1 MSASRGAPLLR
12 CESTARASS
21 HVTEFKPDTTAN
33 ARAAWYVIAAGV
45 VAALQVGKL
54 PPALPVLGQVLGVSL
69 LQAGFLLSL
78 VQLAGMALGLVTG
91 LAVQRAGLKRS
102 MVAGLWVLALAS
114 ALGAM
119 APGVFW
125 LLATR
130 VLEGLGFLWV
140 VLPAP
145 ALVRRLVPPE
155 KLSGMLGMWGAY
167 MPLGASLALLAGPH
181 VIAWGGPQWGWR
193 ILWWLLAALAGL
205 LALLLVWRVPTQPPS
220 KPAAGPA
227 SGGRLIAVTLRS
239 RAAWLLAM
247 AFATYAGQW
256 LAVVGFLPSI
266 YAQAGVAGGWAG
278 PLTALAAAVN
288 IIGNVAAG
296 RLLGRGAPPLALLG
310 TGFLAMAGGALLAF
324 SAPVSPTLQYL
335 AVLGFSMVG
344 GLIPAT
350 LFSLAVR
357 LAPSV
362 DTVSTTVGWM
372 QQWSALGQFAG
383 PPLVA
388 WVAATAG
395 SWQWTGWVTAASSAL
410 GLLLALQLQRLPA
423 MRAVEHIA
431 ARTGKI

>member
-1 MSASRGAPLLR
+1 
-12 CESTARASS
+12 
-21 HVTEFKPDTTAN
+21 VTDIKPDTASNTQ
-33 ARAAWYVIAAGV
+33 AAWCVIAAGV
-45 VAALQVGKL
+45 VAALHVGKL

-102 MVAGLWVLALAS
+102 MVAGLWVLASAS

-119 APGVFW
+119 ASGVYG

-145 ALVRRLVPPE
+145 ALVRRLVPKE
-155 KLSGMLGMWGAY
+155 KLNGMLGMWGAY
-167 MPLGASLALLAGPH
+167 MPLGASLALLAGPQL
-181 VIAWGGPQWGWR
+181 IALGSPQWGWR
-193 ILWWLLAALAGL
+193 LLWWLLAALAAV
-205 LALLLVWRVPTQPPS
+205 LALVLAWRVPAEPPGAV
-220 KPAAGPA
+220 PAAGRPRN
-227 SGGRLIAVTLRS
+227 GQLIAATLRS
-239 RAAWLLAM
+239 RAAWLMAM
-247 AFATYAGQW
+247 AFAAYSGQW

-266 YAQAGVAGGWAG
+266 YAQAGVAANWAG

-296 RLLGRGAPPLALLG
+296 RLLGRGLPPLVLLG
-310 TGFLAMAGGALLAF
+310 AGFLAMGGGALLAF
-324 SAPVSPTLQYL
+324 SGVPPALQY
-335 AVLGFSMVG
+335 AAILGFSMVG

-350 LFSLAVR
+350 LFSLAIR
-357 LAPSV
+357 LAPGA

-395 SWQWTGWVTAASSAL
+395 GWQWTGWVTAASSAL
-410 GLLLALQLQRLPA
+410 GLVLALQLQRLTA
-423 MRAVEHIA
+423 L
-431 ARTGKI
+431 RTPGP

>member
-1 MSASRGAPLLR
+1 
-12 CESTARASS
+12 
-21 HVTEFKPDTTAN
+21 VTEFKPGN
-33 ARAAWYVIAAGV
+33 AMSRQAAWYVIAAGV
-45 VAALQVGKL
+45 VAALHVGKL

-78 VQLAGMALGLVTG
+78 VQLAGMTLGLVTG
-91 LAVQRAGLKRS
+91 LVVQRVGLKRS
-102 MVAGLWVLALAS
+102 MVSGLCVLALAS

-119 APGVFW
+119 APNVFW

-181 VIAWGGPQWGWR
+181 VIGFGAPQWGWR
-193 ILWWLLAALAGL
+193 ILWWLLAALAGA
-205 LALLLVWRVPTQPPS
+205 LALLLAWRVPAEP
-220 KPAAGPA
+220 PAAMQSTGRA
-227 SGGRLIAVTLRS
+227 LSGQLISATLRS
-239 RAAWLLAM
+239 RAAWLMAM
-247 AFATYAGQW
+247 AFAMYSGQW

-266 YAQAGVAGGWAG
+266 YAQAGVGGGRAAS
-278 PLTALAAAVN
+278 LTALAAAVN

-296 RLLGRGAPPLALLG
+296 RLLGRGVPPLALLG
-310 TGFLAMAGGALLAF
+310 AGFLAMAGGALLAF
-324 SAPVSPTLQYL
+324 LGQVPPTLQYAAIL
-335 AVLGFSMVG
+335 VFSMVG

-350 LFSLAVR
+350 LFSLAIR
-357 LAPSV
+357 LAPGA
-362 DTVSTTVGWM
+362 DTVSTTVGWI

-388 WVAATAG
+388 WVAAAAG
-395 SWQWTGWVTAASSAL
+395 GWHWTGWVAAASSAL
-410 GLLLALQLQRLPA
+410 GLVLALQLHRLPA
-423 MRAVEHIA
+423 MHAVEHMV
-431 ARTGKI
+431 TGAEKI

>member
-1 MSASRGAPLLR
+1 
-12 CESTARASS
+12 
-21 HVTEFKPDTTAN
+21 VTEFKPDTAVN
-33 ARAAWYVIAAGV
+33 SRAAWYVIAAGV

-91 LAVQRAGLKRS
+91 LAVQRVGLKRS
-102 MVAGLWVLALAS
+102 MVSGLCVLALAG

-119 APGVFW
+119 APNVYG

-155 KLSGMLGMWGAY
+155 KLNGMLGMWGAY
-167 MPLGASLALLAGPH
+167 MPLGASLALLAGPC
-181 VIAWGGPQWGWR
+181 VISLGAPQWGWR
-193 ILWWLLAALAGL
+193 VLWWLLAAMAGV
-205 LALLLVWRVPTQPPS
+205 LALLVAWRVPAEPT
-220 KPAAGPA
+220 AAVDAPVRA
-227 SGGRLIAVTLRS
+227 SNRRLIGATLRS

-296 RLLGRGAPPLALLG
+296 RLLGRGVRPLALLG
-310 TGFLAMAGGALLAF
+310 TGFLVMAGGALLAF
-324 SAPVSPTLQYL
+324 APQVSPVLQYL
-335 AVLGFSMVG
+335 AILGFSMLG
-344 GLIPAT
+344 GLVPAT

-357 LAPSV
+357 LAPGA

-410 GLLLALQLQRLPA
+410 GLLLALQLHRLLSVRGA
-423 MRAVEHIA
+423 TNIA
-431 ARTGKI
+431 GGAEKI

>member
-1 MSASRGAPLLR
+1 
-12 CESTARASS
+12 
-21 HVTEFKPDTTAN
+21 VTESKPHTLTSP
-33 ARAAWYVIAAGV
+33 RTAWYVVAAGV
-45 VAALQVGKL
+45 VAALHVGKL

-78 VQLAGMALGLVTG
+78 VQLAGMTLGLVTG
-91 LAVQRAGLKRS
+91 LAVQRVGLKRS
-102 MVAGLWVLALAS
+102 MVSGLWVLALAS

-119 APGVFW
+119 APTVFW

-145 ALVRRLVPPE
+145 ALMRRLVPPE

-181 VIAWGGPQWGWR
+181 VIGLSTPQWGWR
-193 ILWWLLAALAGL
+193 ILWWLLAALAGA
-205 LALLLVWRVPTQPPS
+205 LALLLSWRVPAQPS
-220 KPAAGPA
+220 AEVHAAGH
-227 SGGRLIAVTLRS
+227 SLSGRLISATLRS
-239 RAAWLLAM
+239 RAVWLMAM
-247 AFATYAGQW
+247 AFAMYSGQW

-266 YAQAGVAGGWAG
+266 YAQAGVAGGWAAS
-278 PLTALAAAVN
+278 LTALAAAVN

-296 RLLGRGAPPLALLG
+296 RLLSRGVPPLALLG

-324 SAPVSPTLQYL
+324 LGPVPPTLQYGAIL
-335 AVLGFSMVG
+335 AFSMVG

-350 LFSLAVR
+350 LFSLAIR
-357 LAPSV
+357 LAPGA
-362 DTVSTTVGWM
+362 DTVSTTVGWI

-388 WVAATAG
+388 WVAAAAG
-395 SWQWTGWVTAASSAL
+395 GWHWTGWVAAGSSAL
-410 GLLLALQLQRLPA
+410 GLVLAVQLHRLLA
-423 MRAVEHIA
+423 MRAVQHIA
-431 ARTGKI
+431 AGDEKIEARNAIERPQDGA

>member
-1 MSASRGAPLLR
+1 M
-12 CESTARASS
+12 
-21 HVTEFKPDTTAN
+21 TEFKPDTA
-33 ARAAWYVIAAGV
+33 ASPLAAWYVIAAGV
-45 VAALQVGKL
+45 VAALHVGKL

-78 VQLAGMALGLVTG
+78 VQLAGMTLGLLTG
-91 LAVQRAGLKRS
+91 LAVQRVGLKRS
-102 MVAGLWVLALAS
+102 MAAGLGLLALAS

-119 APGVFW
+119 VPNVYG

-145 ALVRRLVPPE
+145 ALLRRLVPKE

-167 MPLGASLALLAGPH
+167 MPLGASLALLAGPF
-181 VIAWGGPQWGWR
+181 VINWGTPQLGWR
-193 ILWWLLAALAGL
+193 ILWWLLAAVAAA
-205 LALLLVWRVPTQPPS
+205 LALAVAWRVPAEPPV
-220 KPAAGPA
+220 AVHGHARA
-227 SGGRLIAVTLRS
+227 SSGRLIGATLRS
-239 RAAWLLAM
+239 RPAWLLAM
-247 AFATYAGQW
+247 TFAMYSGQW

-266 YAQAGVAGGWAG
+266 YAQAGVAGAWAG

-296 RLLGRGAPPLALLG
+296 RLLGRGLPPLALLG
-310 TGFLAMAGGALLAF
+310 TGFLVMAGGALLAF
-324 SAPVSPTLQYL
+324 SAQVSPTLQYL
-335 AVLGFSMVG
+335 AILGFSMLG
-344 GLIPAT
+344 GLVPAT

-357 LAPSV
+357 LAPGA

-395 SWQWTGWVTAASSAL
+395 NWQWTGCVTAASSAL
-410 GLLLALQLQRLPA
+410 GLVLALQLQRLPA
-423 MRAVEHIA
+423 LRAVEHIA
-431 ARTGKI
+431 ARAEKK

>member
-1 MSASRGAPLLR
+1 M
-12 CESTARASS
+12 
-21 HVTEFKPDTTAN
+21 TEFKPDTTASP
-33 ARAAWYVIAAGV
+33 RAAWYVIAAGV
-45 VAALQVGKL
+45 VAALYVGKL
-54 PPALPVLGQVLGVSL
+54 PPALPVLGQVLGISL

-78 VQLAGMALGLVTG
+78 VQLAGMSLGLVTG
-91 LAVQRAGLKRS
+91 LAVQRVGLRRS
-102 MVAGLWVLALAS
+102 MVSGLSVLALAG

-119 APGVFW
+119 ATNVHA
-125 LLATR
+125 LLAAR

-155 KLSGMLGMWGAY
+155 KLNGMLGMWGAY
-167 MPLGASLALLAGPH
+167 MPLGASLALLAGPY
-181 VIAWGGPQWGWR
+181 VIGAGAPQWGWR
-193 ILWWLLAALAGL
+193 ILWWLLAALAGA
-205 LALLLVWRVPTQPPS
+205 LALLVAWRVPAEPGAAIGVRAPS
-220 KPAAGPA
+220 SA
-227 SGGRLIAVTLRS
+227 GRLMGATLRS

-247 AFATYAGQW
+247 AFAMYSGQW

-296 RLLGRGAPPLALLG
+296 RLLGRGARPLVLLCA
-310 TGFLAMAGGALLAF
+310 GFLAMAGGALLAF
-324 SAPVSPTLQYL
+324 SAQVSPALQYL
-335 AVLGFSMVG
+335 AILGFSMLG
-344 GLIPAT
+344 GLVPAT

-357 LAPSV
+357 LAPGA
-362 DTVSTTVGWM
+362 DTVSTTVGWV

-410 GLLLALQLQRLPA
+410 GLLLALRLHRLPD
-423 MRAVEHIA
+423 MRAA
-431 ARTGKI
+431 AHTATRTDKI

>member
-1 MSASRGAPLLR
+1 M
-12 CESTARASS
+12 
-21 HVTEFKPDTTAN
+21 TEAKPDTAAS
-33 ARAAWYVIAAGV
+33 ARAAWCVIAAGV
-45 VAALQVGKL
+45 VAALHVGKL

-78 VQLAGMALGLVTG
+78 VQLAGMTLGLVTG
-91 LAVQRAGLKRS
+91 LAVQRVGLKRS
-102 MVAGLWVLALAS
+102 MLAGLWVLAAAS

-119 APGVFW
+119 APGVHG

-167 MPLGASLALLAGPH
+167 MPLGASLALLAGPF
-181 VIAWGGPQWGWR
+181 VMAWAGPQWGWR
-193 ILWWLLAALAGL
+193 ILWWLLAALAAA
-205 LALLLVWRVPTQPPS
+205 LALLLAWRVPAEPQPP
-220 KPAAGPA
+220 AAVLPPGRPLN
-227 SGGRLIAVTLRS
+227 GRLIAATLRS
-239 RAAWLLAM
+239 RAAWFMAM
-247 AFATYAGQW
+247 AFAAYSGQW

-266 YAQAGVAGGWAG
+266 YAQAGVAGAWAG
-278 PLTALAAAVN
+278 PLTALAAAAN

-296 RLLGRGAPPLALLG
+296 RLLGRGLPPLALLG
-310 TGFLAMAGGALLAF
+310 AGFLAMAGGALLAF
-324 SAPVSPTLQYL
+324 SGVPPALQYGAIL
-335 AVLGFSMVG
+335 VFSMVG
-344 GLIPAT
+344 GLVPAT

-357 LAPSV
+357 LAPSA

-388 WVAATAG
+388 WLAAAAG
-395 SWQWTGWVTAASSAL
+395 GWQWTGWATAASSAL
-410 GLLLALQLQRLPA
+410 GLVLAVQLHHLLAL
-423 MRAVEHIA
+423 RAA
-431 ARTGKI
+431 GR

>member
-1 MSASRGAPLLR
+1 M
-12 CESTARASS
+12 
-21 HVTEFKPDTTAN
+21 TEAKPDTAAS
-33 ARAAWYVIAAGV
+33 ARAAWCVIAAGV
-45 VAALQVGKL
+45 VAALHVGKL

-78 VQLAGMALGLVTG
+78 VQLAGMTLGLVTG
-91 LAVQRAGLKRS
+91 LAVQRVGLKRS
-102 MVAGLWVLALAS
+102 MLAGLWVLAAAS

-119 APGVFW
+119 APGVHG

-167 MPLGASLALLAGPH
+167 MPLGASLALLAGPF
-181 VIAWGGPQWGWR
+181 VMAWAGPQWGWR
-193 ILWWLLAALAGL
+193 ILWWLLAALAAA
-205 LALLLVWRVPTQPPS
+205 LALLLAWRVPAEPQPP
-220 KPAAGPA
+220 AAVLPPGRPLN
-227 SGGRLIAVTLRS
+227 GRLIAATLRS
-239 RAAWLLAM
+239 RAAWFMAM
-247 AFATYAGQW
+247 AFATYSGQW

-266 YAQAGVAGGWAG
+266 YAQAGVAGAWAG
-278 PLTALAAAVN
+278 PLTALAAAAN

-296 RLLGRGAPPLALLG
+296 RLLGRGLPPLALLG
-310 TGFLAMAGGALLAF
+310 AGFLAMAGGALLAF
-324 SAPVSPTLQYL
+324 SGVPPALQYGAIL
-335 AVLGFSMVG
+335 VFSMVG
-344 GLIPAT
+344 GLVPAT

-357 LAPSV
+357 LAPSA

-388 WVAATAG
+388 WLAAAAG
-395 SWQWTGWVTAASSAL
+395 GWQWTGWATAASSAL
-410 GLLLALQLQRLPA
+410 GLVLAVQLHHLLAL
-423 MRAVEHIA
+423 RAA
-431 ARTGKI
+431 GR

>member
-1 MSASRGAPLLR
+1 M
-12 CESTARASS
+12 
-21 HVTEFKPDTTAN
+21 TEFKSETA
-33 ARAAWYVIAAGV
+33 AGSRAAWCVIAAGV
-45 VAALQVGKL
+45 VAALHVGKL
-54 PPALPVLGQVLGVSL
+54 PPALPVLGQVLGVTL

-102 MVAGLWVLALAS
+102 MVGGLWVLALAS
-114 ALGAM
+114 AWGGA
-119 APGVFW
+119 ATSVDG
-125 LLATR
+125 LLAAR

-145 ALVRRLVPPE
+145 ALVRRLVPAE

-167 MPLGASLALLAGPH
+167 MPLGASLALLAGPY
-181 VIAWGGPQWGWR
+181 VIAGGGPQWGWR
-193 ILWWLLAALAGL
+193 ILWWLLAAAAGA
-205 LALLLVWRVPTQPPS
+205 LALLVAWRVPAEP
-220 KPAAGPA
+220 PAAIDAPGR
-227 SGGRLIAVTLRS
+227 SSSGRLIGTTLRS

-247 AFATYAGQW
+247 AFATYSGQW

-288 IIGNVAAG
+288 IAGNVAAG
-296 RLLGRGAPPLALLG
+296 RLLGRGTPPLALLG

-324 SAPVSPTLQYL
+324 SAPVSPALQYL
-335 AVLGFSMVG
+335 AVLGFSMLG

-357 LAPSV
+357 LAPGA

-395 SWQWTGWVTAASSAL
+395 GWQRTGWVTAASSAL
-410 GLLLALQLQRLPA
+410 GLVLALQLHRLLSL
-423 MRAVEHIA
+423 RAVEHIA
-431 ARTGKI
+431 AGGEKI